1 MRRGIFPRDGGIDIF
16 PLRRH
21 VPQGM
26 KGVRENWVVPPG
38 HGSFLLG
45 RPSGAGNSCVSIYE
59 TSSSRF
65 LLSVLSSAF
74 LLAAFLLAV
83 FPMAAAQNGSAQT
96 SAQAAPSERT
106 YRQSKSAVERALK
119 ELQPSMSGRL
129 PVLEGFAL
137 PGSHPLNRYQRAYYQ
152 SAVQVNSTASG
163 GSVVRVS
170 VKVTAWYTDSTPSRS
185 GYQLLTSNG
194 RLESDLLDQLADL
207 LATRP
212 DATSL
217 GGGSSESSGQGSS
230 EDFPVIAE
238 PAAKRPAIAEKETAE
253 PIISAPM
260 PRLPETGQTFSSSLG
275 QRLSSQQL
283 ADSKNS
289 LKPLDRP
296 QISLQAEAE
305 SLEEVL
311 KNQAHPKNLVA
322 IKKTGTPVVATPSLN
337 AKTLFLAS
345 AHDEFEMLDFNADWV
360 HVRISGLSRGWVWRT
375 SLEMPE
381 GISDIPLA
389 DARAAAVAAD
399 LFQVTREETA
409 PFPGDWEPL
418 RGRNV
423 KIISVQKIQENE
435 KGSGAPA
442 KLEFAKSLLDKSY
455 AELAAK
461 SQDLSGVV
469 LIFDS
474 VDGGMIAATLPTVQ
488 QWKAG
493 TLTDAALWHQCYFD
507 PPETFNVSSFS
518 GGH

>member
-1 MRRGIFPRDGGIDIF
+1 F
-16 PLRRH
+16 LR
-21 VPQGM
+21 
-26 KGVRENWVVPPG
+26 
-38 HGSFLLG
+38 
-45 RPSGAGNSCVSIYE
+45 
-59 TSSSRF
+59 
-65 LLSVLSSAF
+65 SSAF
-74 LLAAFLLAV
+74 LLAVL
-83 FPMAAAQNGSAQT
+83 PMAVAQSGEGQT
-96 SAQAAPSERT
+96 SPQAGAYERT
-106 YRQSKSAVERALK
+106 YRQSKSAVERALR
-119 ELQPSMSGRL
+119 ELQTSMSGRL

-137 PGSHPLNRYQRAYYQ
+137 PGDHLLNRYQRAYYQ
-152 SAVQVNSTASG
+152 SAVQVSSTASG
-163 GSVVRVS
+163 GTVVRVTT
-170 VKVTAWYTDSTPSRS
+170 KVTAWYADSIPSRS

-194 RLESDLLDQLADL
+194 RLESDLLDQLTEA
-207 LATRP
+207 LASTP
-212 DATSL
+212 SAVNS
-217 GGGSSESSGQGSS
+217 GGSSSQSSSQGSS
-230 EDFPVIAE
+230 EVFPVIAR
-238 PAAKRPAIAEKETAE
+238 PAASAKRPEIAGTEIANQGTAE
-253 PIISAPM
+253 PTMSAPM
-260 PRLPETGQTFSSSLG
+260 PQLPGTGRTFSSSVEQG
-275 QRLSSQQL
+275 LSSQQL

-289 LKPLDRP
+289 LAPLDRS
-296 QISLQAEAE
+296 QTGLQAEAA

-360 HVRISGLSRGWVWRT
+360 HVRISGLSRGWIWRT

-389 DARAAAVAAD
+389 NARAAPVAAD

-423 KIISVQKIQENE
+423 KIISVQKVQENE
-435 KGSGAPA
+435 KDSGAQA
-442 KLEFAKSLLDKSY
+442 KLEFAKSLLDKNY

-461 SQDLSGVV
+461 SQELAGVV
-469 LIFDS
+469 MIFDS

-493 TLTDAALWHQCYFD
+493 TLSDAALWHQCYFD
-507 PPETFNVSSFS
+507 PPETFNVSSPS

>member
-1 MRRGIFPRDGGIDIF
+1 MRRWCYRVSRRL
-16 PLRRH
+16 LRAA
-21 VPQGM
+21 
-26 KGVRENWVVPPG
+26 
-38 HGSFLLG
+38 L
-45 RPSGAGNSCVSIYE
+45 
-59 TSSSRF
+59 
-65 LLSVLSSAF
+65 SAF
-74 LLAAFLLAV
+74 LMVAPLS
-83 FPMAAAQNGSAQT
+83 AAAQSASAQT
-96 SAQAAPSERT
+96 SPQAGAYERT

-137 PGSHPLNRYQRAYYQ
+137 PGDHPLNRYQRAYYQ
-152 SAVQVNSTASG
+152 SAVQVSSTASG

-170 VKVTAWYTDSTPSRS
+170 TKVTAWYADSVSSRS

-194 RLESDLLDQLADL
+194 RLESDLLDQLTDL

-212 DATSL
+212 GAASS
-217 GGGSSESSGQGSS
+217 GGSSSESSS
-230 EDFPVIAE
+230 EDFPVISPPTAS
-238 PAAKRPAIAEKETAE
+238 AKRPATADKGTEE
-253 PIISAPM
+253 PTISAPM
-260 PRLPETGQTFSSSLG
+260 PRLPESGRTFSSSLEQG
-275 QRLSSQQL
+275 LSSRQL
-283 ADSKNS
+283 ADSKS
-289 LKPLDRP
+289 SQKPLDQP
-296 QISLQAEAE
+296 PTGLQAEAA

-322 IKKTGTPVVATPSLN
+322 IKKSGTPVVATPSLN
-337 AKTLFLAS
+337 GKTLFLAS

-360 HVRISGLSRGWVWRT
+360 HVKISGLSRGWIWRT

-381 GISDIPLA
+381 GISDIPQAGASAVL
-389 DARAAAVAAD
+389 VAAD

-435 KGSGAPA
+435 KDSGARA
-442 KLEFAKSLLDKSY
+442 KLEFAKSLLDKNY

-461 SQDLSGVV
+461 SPELAGVV

-474 VDGGMIAATLPTVQ
+474 VDGGMIAATLATVQ

-507 PPETFNVSSFS
+507 PPETFNVAGPA